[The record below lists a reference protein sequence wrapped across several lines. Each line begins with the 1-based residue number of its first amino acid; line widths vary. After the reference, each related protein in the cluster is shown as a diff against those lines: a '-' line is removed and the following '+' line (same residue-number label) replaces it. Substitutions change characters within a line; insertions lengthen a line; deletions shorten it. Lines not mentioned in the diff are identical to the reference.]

1 MRFIARPLLLSALL
15 FTIGSRAPA
24 ADDDPFSDAN
34 KAVARAKDDKPRT
47 RETVEDRITFAA
59 AVEPKE
65 QKRGQTVRLTI
76 TGTPKPGYHTY
87 PLTQRAPEQDAT
99 GLCQLSYEVVPGLRL
114 LSPVVESDPQPAN
127 EPGGVWLEHAKPF
140 TWVLDVLI
148 LPEATPGD
156 KELPITIKLQACN
169 DKTCLNGTI
178 TVKASVRV
186 LDGPAVPL
194 TPDLQKRLDAPL
206 YEIKEVFAP
215 APPPGV
221 KSPLTGNPPDRE
233 QPKERG
239 GPDKAENKDA
249 AAPTPADGKINADS
263 GFFHII
269 ALAGGAAFLMLLTPC
284 VFPMIPITVS
294 FFLKQAE
301 NKHLNPVLLATV
313 YALTI
318 TVLLS
323 AAVLVLGSLVI
334 SLANDPW
341 LNLAMGLLL
350 MFFALSLFGMY
361 EIELPH
367 FLSQFTSAREGQ
379 GGYLGV
385 FFMALTFT
393 ITSFT
398 CTGPFLGP
406 LLASATTFTQ
416 TQLVVAAVA
425 YSGTFAAPFFVLAL
439 FPSLLKALPKSGGWL
454 NAIKVV
460 MGFVEVALAL
470 KFFSIMDNA
479 LFPGDPRLFNYDT
492 VLCAWIVLSAA
503 CGLYLLGVFRLP
515 HDTPIDHV
523 GVPRLLFA
531 TFFLG
536 LAVYMAPALW
546 RNRLLGTVGENIV
559 AFLPPDSR
567 PEGVA
572 EGGGGKPAEG
582 LAWTRD
588 YQKAWERAKAEGKLL
603 FIDFTG
609 VNCANCRFN
618 EKNVFTRTDVR
629 QELKSFVLVQLYQD
643 YVPNLPRDQSEAE
656 GKRNLAWQDK
666 TFGDISLPLYIVLDP
681 SGTSKPVTDDG
692 KLAGVEKGRD
702 SGAIYNV
709 SAFVNILTK
718 ARETK
723 QVAQRP

>member
-1 MRFIARPLLLSALL
+1 MKFIASPLLLAALL
-15 FTIGSRAPA
+15 SVVSRAPA

-34 KAVARAKDDKPRT
+34 KAVAAAKPDAPRK

-65 QKRGQTVRLTI
+65 AKPGKTVQLTI
-76 TGTPKPGYHTY
+76 TGTPKPGFHTY

-99 GLCQLSYEVVPGLRL
+99 GLSQISYEVVPGLRPL
-114 LSPVVESDPQPAN
+114 GPVVESDPEPAN

-140 TWVLDVLI
+140 TWSLELLI
-148 LPEATPGD
+148 LPDATPGD

-178 TVKASVRV
+178 TVKAAVRV
-186 LDGPAVPL
+186 LEGPAVPL
-194 TPDLQKRLDAPL
+194 TPELEKRLKDPL
-206 YEIKEVFAP
+206 YEIKEVFP
-215 APPPGV
+215 SSV
-221 KSPLTGNPPDRE
+221 PLGGNPPRA
-233 QPKERG
+233 
-239 GPDKAENKDA
+239 PDKPPEAGGGKEAKAKQEATPPA
-249 AAPTPADGKINADS
+249 ADNGKINAES
-263 GFFHII
+263 GYFHII

-301 NKHLNPVLLATV
+301 NKHLNPVLLASV

-323 AAVLVLGSLVI
+323 AAVLLLGKLVI
-334 SLANDPW
+334 QWANEPW
-341 LNLAMGLLL
+341 LNLAMGALL

-379 GGYLGV
+379 GGYVGV

-406 LLASATTFTQ
+406 LLAGAKEM
-416 TQLVVAAVA
+416 QLSLAQLIVAAVA
-425 YSGTFAAPFFVLAL
+425 YAGTFAAPFFVLAL
-439 FPSLLKALPKSGGWL
+439 FPSLLKALPRSGGWL

-460 MGFVEVALAL
+460 MGFVEVALAM
-470 KFFSIMDNA
+470 KFFSIMDGVWSHGN
-479 LFPGDPRLFNYDT
+479 PRWFNYDT

-503 CGLYLLGVFRLP
+503 CGLYLLGFFRLP
-515 HDTPIDHV
+515 HDTPMEHV

-531 TFFLG
+531 TLFLG
-536 LAVYMAPALW
+536 LAVYLVPAMW
-546 RNRLLGTVGENIV
+546 RNKPLGVVGENIL
-559 AFLPPDSR
+559 AFLPQDTRPHD
-567 PEGVA
+567 PEGQGPSA
-572 EGGGGKPAEG
+572 SGE
-582 LAWTRD
+582 LAWDRD
-588 YQKAWERAKAEGKLL
+588 YQRAWERAKNDNKLL

-609 VNCANCRFN
+609 FNCQNCRLN
-618 EKNVFTRTDVR
+618 EQTVFPRPEVR
-629 QELKSFVLVQLYQD
+629 EQLRQFVLVQLYQD
-643 YVPNLPRDQSEAE
+643 VVPGGGANALSDAA
-656 GKRNLAWQDK
+656 RNLAWQEK
-666 TFGDISLPLYIVLDP
+666 TFDDISLPLYVVLDP
-681 SGTSKPVTDDG
+681 SGTDKPVTDDG
-692 KLAGVEKGRD
+692 KLAGVERGRD

-709 SAFVNILTK
+709 GAFVNMLTK